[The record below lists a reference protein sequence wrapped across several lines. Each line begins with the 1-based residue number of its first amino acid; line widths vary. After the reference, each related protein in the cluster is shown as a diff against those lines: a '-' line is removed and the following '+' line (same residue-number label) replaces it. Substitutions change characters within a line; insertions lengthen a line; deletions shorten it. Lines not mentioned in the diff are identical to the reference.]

1 MKLFLILG
9 FTLILNLCFSQN
21 VIEWSP
27 EHKLKL
33 TDFQSPETEINNQ
46 LNTYTL
52 FPGTNIDFSFQMSSY
67 AFMFKKNFNE
77 KVSTTFNRDLAAI
90 IAPDSTIANQL
101 VEFGQYS
108 FDLAELYSRKFRKKI
123 YENKGA
129 FSDISFYQPILKKLQ
144 QEMDAENSRML
155 KSTDFGKDL
164 ELLGKEHQ
172 KVLLQIES
180 YADFCK
186 ECKPPKKKKK

>member
-1 MKLFLILG
+1 MKLILTLG
-9 FTLILNLCFSQN
+9 FMLILNLGFSQN

-27 EHKLKL
+27 EYKLKL
-33 TDFQSPETEINNQ
+33 TDFKSPETEINNQ
-46 LNTYTL
+46 LSGYTL

-67 AFMFKKNFNE
+67 AFMFKKNFND
-77 KVSTTFNRDLAAI
+77 KVSTTFNRDLGAI

-108 FDLAELYSRKFRKKI
+108 FDLTELYTRKFRKEI

-144 QEMDAENSRML
+144 LEMDAENSRML
-155 KSTDFGKDL
+155 KSTEFGKDL
-164 ELLGKEHQ
+164 ELLKIEHK
-172 KVLLQIES
+172 KVLLEIES
-180 YADFCK
+180 FADFCK
-186 ECKPPKKKKK
+186 ECKPPKKRKK

>member
-1 MKLFLILG
+1 M
-9 FTLILNLCFSQN
+9 LILNFGFSQN

-27 EHKLKL
+27 EYKVTL
-33 TDFQSPETEINNQ
+33 TDFKSPETEINSQ
-46 LNTYTL
+46 LSGYTL
-52 FPGTNIDFSFQMSSY
+52 FPGTNIDFSFHMSSY
-67 AFMFKKNFNE
+67 AFMFKKNFND

-108 FDLAELYSRKFRKKI
+108 FDLTELYSRKFRKEI

-155 KSTDFGKDL
+155 KSTEFGKDL
-164 ELLGKEHQ
+164 GLIKVEHQ
-172 KVLLQIES
+172 KVLLEIES